1 MTNAAALPDAAAPDP
16 AHFARAVTQF
26 GEKRPVVVSSAIYNT
41 QGLKIIDKGV
51 VVDARL
57 YEKLTRHRP
66 KVPLAECL
74 SSEPPVTG
82 QALVDGALQ
91 LAAEHPFF
99 ATMLAEPATRAL
111 LLEELRLVPLPHA
124 VAFQVTLMRE
134 TQPMLWQHSLRTA
147 LTAAWL
153 GTGGGASR
161 YDVRLLAAAGLV
173 HDLGMLHLDPV
184 LLQPEVELDRDH
196 RRQLYTHPLV
206 SAMVLDRY
214 PSDYPREVLAAVL
227 EHHEALDGSGYP
239 RQRAGAAISPWGR
252 VLALAEVVT
261 AMFGPHHPAP
271 VLQLSFV
278 LKMNQHRF
286 DAALVRQVMPLLQ
299 AVREPWR
306 SPLAEQPLALL
317 GEVHRLLQACPAQP
331 PAPLPPPR
339 AEALAAVL
347 DHRDQLLRVIAGAGA
362 SPAQLAML
370 GDAAADPEFAA
381 ELALIGHEAVWQLR
395 AVTRE
400 ARRRWRLAG
409 GEVPPP
415 WLQPWLEEA
424 DGFCARHLNAPA
436 DPTSG

>member
-1 MTNAAALPDAAAPDP
+1 MPDAALPPDAAAPDP

-26 GEKRPVVVSSAIYNT
+26 GDKRPVVVSAAIYNT

-57 YEKLTRHRP
+57 YEKLTNHRP

-82 QALVDGALQ
+82 QAVVDGVLQ

-99 ATMLAEPATRAL
+99 AAMLAEPAPRAL

-124 VAFQVTLMRE
+124 VAFQLALMRE
-134 TQPMLWQHSLRTA
+134 TQPALWQHSLRAA
-147 LTAAWL
+147 LAAAWI
-153 GTGGGASR
+153 GSRHGASR

-184 LLQPEVELDRDH
+184 LLQPEVELGRDE

-214 PSDYPREVLAAVL
+214 PNDYPREVLAAVL
-227 EHHEALDGSGYP
+227 EHHEAIDGSGYP
-239 RQRAGAAISPWGR
+239 RQRSGSAISPWGR
-252 VLALAEVVT
+252 VLGLAEVVT

-278 LKMNQHRF
+278 LKMNRHRF
-286 DAALVRQVMPLLQ
+286 DAALVNRVMPLLL

-306 SPLAEQPLALL
+306 SPLAEEPLALL
-317 GEVHRLLQACPAQP
+317 ADVNRLLLAFPAQP
-331 PAPLPPPR
+331 PEPLTPAR

-362 SPAQLAML
+362 SPPQLAML
-370 GDAAADPEFAA
+370 GPDAADPEFTA

-395 AVTRE
+395 SITRE

-415 WLQPWLEEA
+415 WLQRWI
-424 DGFCARHLNAPA
+424 DGTDAFCARHLKALGDAPA
-436 DPTSG
+436 